1 MLKIDYTLL
10 IQIANFLILLFLLN
24 VIAYRPIR
32 GILNRRK
39 EEISHTEDIAQDW
52 RLKADRFREELEE
65 NISKT
70 RKDGL
75 KERGD
80 LKDEGVERERAMLQ
94 EAYVSVEDKIRQS
107 RVEIED
113 RVSRVR
119 NVLQEDLEGFSRDL
133 AEKILGRGL

>member
-1 MLKIDYTLL
+1 MLEIDYTLL

-24 VIAYRPIR
+24 IIAYRPIR

-39 EEISHTEDIAQDW
+39 EEISSTEDITQDW
-52 RLKADRFREELEE
+52 QQKADKFKEELEE
-65 NISKT
+65 NISET

-80 LKDEGVERERAMLQ
+80 LKDEGVDREREMLQ
-94 EAYVSVEDKIRQS
+94 EAYSSIEDKLKQTRA
-107 RVEIED
+107 EIENS
-113 RVSRVR
+113 VSQVR
-119 NVLQEDLEGFSRDL
+119 LTLQADLEGFSRDL